1 MRRSQCVRPAGRD
14 PRGNTAE
21 LRRVQMDGLLVDLRH
36 FSRWLQPPARL
47 IGSLSGGNPRSMRSR
62 PCLKSSA
69 RWIALTTTIAKSESG
84 FHKVNLL
91 PGLIGWISAVDGCLA
106 LSYRKTTWTRPDL
119 AHTYIGQ
126 IEAFFPG
133 SFQQVGPATLSH
145 FNHSRGYGRSG
156 RVSPTGEDKH
166 GL

>member
-1 MRRSQCVRPAGRD
+1 MKKTRKYRTDDMRAKVENHMRRSQCVRPAGRD

-84 FHKVNLL
+84 FPKVNLL

-106 LSYRKTTWTRPDL
+106 LFLPEDDL
-119 AHTYIGQ
+119 
-126 IEAFFPG
+126 
-133 SFQQVGPATLSH
+133 
-145 FNHSRGYGRSG
+145 
-156 RVSPTGEDKH
+156 D
-166 GL
+166 